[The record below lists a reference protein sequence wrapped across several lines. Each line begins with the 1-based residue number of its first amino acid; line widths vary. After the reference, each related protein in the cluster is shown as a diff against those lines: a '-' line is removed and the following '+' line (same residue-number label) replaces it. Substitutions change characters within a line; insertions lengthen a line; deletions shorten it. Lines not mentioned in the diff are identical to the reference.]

1 MFPEAEAMSAIW
13 IWAVQQLVLSGR
25 CFKLQIMHL
34 SKHKPAKIDNVNRI
48 RLSLLQCF
56 KISSTD
62 IIEFILPWLLINA
75 HKILTLTIQIL
86 FYSLVP
92 IPLFVFQI
100 NSCFEHFPITVFL
113 FNKFFRLKVFIAFLH
128 HFRFGSCDSFCN

>member
-13 IWAVQQLVLSGR
+13 IWAVQQLVLFG
-25 CFKLQIMHL
+25 CWFKLQIIHL

-48 RLSLLQCF
+48 MLSLLQCF
-56 KISSTD
+56 EISSTD

-75 HKILTLTIQIL
+75 HKILALTIQVL
-86 FYSLVP
+86 FYSLTP

-100 NSCFEHFPITVFL
+100 NSCFELFPITVFL
-113 FNKFFRLKVFIAFLH
+113 LNKFF
-128 HFRFGSCDSFCN
+128 SP